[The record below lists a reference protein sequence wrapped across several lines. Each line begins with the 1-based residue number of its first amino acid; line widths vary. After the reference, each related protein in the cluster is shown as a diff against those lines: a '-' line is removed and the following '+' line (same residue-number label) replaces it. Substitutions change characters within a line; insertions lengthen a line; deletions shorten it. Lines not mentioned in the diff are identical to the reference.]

1 MYKIF
6 FIDYFNKDCINTF
19 LQIGLKPTSLLLVE
33 LFKGLATTFD
43 PFVHIADPNGGIIN
57 YGIYGVGVL
66 TIIAMAFLFIK
77 TKLSETEKLIL
88 TTSLIG
94 IICSYSIQYVYSVNP
109 LDYRLLA
116 PFSIGLWIVFFRKLF
131 QIFESL
137 TYSIAFLSLVTG
149 FAFSWLSKG
158 NYLENRQKITAFL
171 EKEQISHETIKFYIK
186 ENSSDDI
193 QTVELI
199 STVNP
204 KIDVTSQAKDTLQQR
219 VLTRYKVESKMTIK
233 KNNYQ

>member
-1 MYKIF
+1 
-6 FIDYFNKDCINTF
+6 
-19 LQIGLKPTSLLLVE
+19 
-33 LFKGLATTFD
+33 
-43 PFVHIADPNGGIIN
+43 
-57 YGIYGVGVL
+57 
-66 TIIAMAFLFIK
+66 MAFLFIK